1 MEQIVQISVIFI
13 SNKSIT
19 IEIKDSNHVSLI
31 SNISAKTWSNW
42 TSRGCSENVTTWL
55 YTIVFFFTY
64 EELQNDQSD
73 ARLYVT
79 FTNHSD
85 FESPHKYNSAQPSSQ
100 HQDQQIP
107 KLSLVLMI
115 DQNLKELLNKT
126 KYQFLVGGKEYN

>member
-1 MEQIVQISVIFI
+1 MFHQLLLAQNVQISKVFLYV
-13 SNKSIT
+13 KSI
-19 IEIKDSNHVSLI
+19 IMKIKEWYHVSLT

-42 TSRGCSENVTTWL
+42 TSRGCSENVTTRL

-100 HQDQQIP
+100 RQDQQIP
-107 KLSLVLMI
+107 KLSLVLII
-115 DQNLKELLNKT
+115 DQEL
-126 KYQFLVGGKEYN
+126 